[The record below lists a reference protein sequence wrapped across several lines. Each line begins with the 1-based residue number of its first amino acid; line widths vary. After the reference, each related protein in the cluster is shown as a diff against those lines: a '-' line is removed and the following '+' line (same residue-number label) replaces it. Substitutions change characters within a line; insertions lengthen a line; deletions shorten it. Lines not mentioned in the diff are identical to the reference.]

1 MLFLLHQPVPDGPF
15 TAAWSLHPSV
25 LIGAAVLAALYFY
38 GLGPWR
44 RRHRLGPPASPWR
57 VASFCLSLLVLLGV
71 LNGPL
76 HDLSDG
82 YLFSA
87 HMLQHLLLQL
97 VWPPL
102 LLAGLP
108 GWLLTPFFR
117 RPRVRLV
124 ARVLTHPVAA
134 GLLFALVLVA
144 WHVPA
149 LYGVMMTNHDMH
161 IVSHLMFMGTA
172 VLMWWPVM
180 SRSPEVPPLPYG
192 LRMLYLFLVGIPMQ
206 AVAAP
211 ITLADTVLY
220 HFYAEAPRTWGLT
233 ALQDQQWGGLLMW
246 VPGGLYMGA
255 AIAVVFF
262 QWARREAETDRLEA
276 EARRAA
282 TQPGIA
288 SVR

>member
-1 MLFLLHQPVPDGPF
+1 MLALHQPVRGPF
-15 TAAWSLHPSV
+15 AAAWSLHPSV
-25 LIGAAVLAALYFY
+25 LVGTAVLAALYLY
-38 GLGPWR
+38 GIGPWR
-44 RRHRLGPPASPWR
+44 RRHRLGPPAAPWR
-57 VASFCLSLLVLLGV
+57 IVSFSLSLAVLLLA

-108 GWLLTPFFR
+108 GWLLTPVFR
-117 RPRVRLV
+117 RPAVGRL
-124 ARVLTHPVAA
+124 ARLLTHPVVA
-134 GLLFALVLVA
+134 GALFALVLVA
-144 WHVPA
+144 WHIPA
-149 LYGVMMTNHDMH
+149 LYDVMMQNHDMH
-161 IVSHLMFMGTA
+161 IVTHLMFMGTA

-192 LRMLYLFLVGIPMQ
+192 PRMLYLFLVGIPMQ

-211 ITLADTVLY
+211 ITLADSVLY

-255 AIAVVFF
+255 ALAVVFF
-262 QWARREAETDRLEA
+262 QWARREEAEDRREV
-276 EARRAA
+276 EARRAPHMA
-282 TQPGIA
+282 
-288 SVR
+288 V